1 MSSQEQSENVPDAPT
16 NAEEILDA
24 LYEAKL
30 QAAAQQHM
38 PEAIKTLAKVMK
50 ESKSDSVKRLAAN
63 DLINHGHSK
72 QKFDPALL
80 VGRGDINITLLQ
92 FSPGSIDRGDMA
104 KTVKAVRADAVQITA
119 GADDADDADD
129 PTTNKENPEDP
140 LNVSLR
146 SFDGS

>member
-24 LYEAKL
+24 LYEQHL
-30 QAAAQQHM
+30 QAAAQTHM
-38 PEAIKTLAKVMK
+38 KDAIKTLSDVMK
-50 ESKSDSVKRLAAN
+50 TSKSDSVKRLAAN

-72 QKFDPALL
+72 QKLDPALL
-80 VGRGDINITLLQ
+80 VGRGDINITLVQ
-92 FSPGSIDRGDMA
+92 FSPSSIDRGDMA
-104 KTVKAVRADAVQITA
+104 KAVEVVRADAVKITA
-119 GADDADDADD
+119 EAGDDTDD
-129 PTTNKENPEDP
+129 PTANKENPEDP